1 MYHFWNPDYENA
13 DPCPGENGAN
23 PGPEDNQNLDKSHI
37 HQDPFKATTRETHA
51 PTSEDQVKESSKNF

>member
-23 PGPEDNQNLDKSHI
+23 PGPDDNQNLDKSHI
-37 HQDPFKATTRETHA
+37 HQDPFKTTTRETHA